1 MSPATHGLYLAV
13 AGLLLFL
20 AGMVTAAGLLA
31 RYVVREDAREQRAD
45 DIRESLYA
53 ADWRPATNDISL
65 WDTQRLA
72 LVPVQRVPEGAAA

>member
-13 AGLLLFL
+13 AAALIFL
-20 AGMVTAAGLLA
+20 AGMLAMAGILG
-31 RYVVREDAREQRAD
+31 RYVVRAVAREQRAD

-72 LVPVQRVPEGAAA
+72 LVPVQRVPEGVAA